1 MIKPKLLIAT
11 STYPRWQGD
20 PEPGFVHELARRLA
34 DHFEV
39 VVSCPHATGALSR
52 ERLDGV
58 EVLRYRYAPEC
69 WESLVNNGGIVANL
83 NKSPWKWL
91 LLPSFFLAQLVAL
104 GRIRRHFC
112 PDVIHAH
119 WLIPQGF
126 LVALTGLLMKP
137 IPYLATSHGADLYAL
152 RATPFEALKRWVVR
166 RSAAVTVVSG
176 PMLEELLRLG
186 ANAQKVQVMSMGVDL
201 STRFTPD
208 PSQPRSD
215 HELLFVGRLVEK
227 KGLCQLIAAMPA
239 VLSRCPLTSLT
250 VVGHGPEEMP
260 ARSLVRELG
269 LDGKIHFVGAM
280 PQSDLPA
287 LYRRAAV
294 MVAPFVR
301 ARSGDQEGLGLVV
314 AEALG
319 CGCPV
324 IVGQVDA
331 MREYGLPTVDAEN
344 PQALAAALTEMLLET
359 QESRQQRQQEQ
370 RQRCLNLLEWHGVTE
385 RYRTLLLQCAGRTA

>member
-20 PEPGFVHELARRLA
+20 PEPGFVHELARRLT
-34 DHFEV
+34 DHFDV
-39 VVSCPHATGALSR
+39 VVLCPHAAGALSQ

-58 EVLRYRYAPEC
+58 EVLRYRYAPDC
-69 WESLVNNGGIVANL
+69 WESLVNNGGIVENL
-83 NKSPWKWL
+83 KKNVWKWL
-91 LLPSFFLAQLVAL
+91 LLPSFFLAQFLAL
-104 GRIRRHFC
+104 WRIRRHFC

-119 WLIPQGF
+119 WLIPQGL
-126 LVALTGLLMKP
+126 LVALTDLLMRR
-137 IPYLATSHGADLYAL
+137 IPYVATSHGADLYAL
-152 RATPFEALKRWVVR
+152 RAAPFEVLKRWVVR
-166 RSAAVTVVSG
+166 RAAAVTVVSG

-186 ANAQKVQVMSMGVDL
+186 ANTQKIQVISMGVDL
-201 STRFTPD
+201 STQFIPD

-239 VLSRCPLTSLT
+239 VLSQCPLTSLT
-250 VVGHGPEEMP
+250 VVGRGPEEMP
-260 ARSLVRELG
+260 ARNLARELG

-359 QESRQQRQQEQ
+359 REFRQQRQQEQ
-370 RQRCLNLLEWHGVTE
+370 RQHCLNLLEWHGVTE
-385 RYRTLLLQCAGRTA
+385 RYRTLLLQCAGRTT